1 MPILEIN
8 KMKVQTKWQE
18 IKDKAWQKTKA
29 AVRWIEENPEAVG
42 FILTAGTI
50 AAGGIKKVCST
61 IGRQNALRQERYN
74 KERYIYDRSLGMYLH
89 TRRPLTNRD
98 FERISVR
105 RKNGERLADI
115 LYSMGILD

>member
-1 MPILEIN
+1 MPILEID

-50 AAGGIKKVCST
+50 AAGGIKKVCNT
-61 IGRQNALRQERYN
+61 IGRQSTLRQERYN

-105 RKNGERLADI
+105 RKKGERLADI